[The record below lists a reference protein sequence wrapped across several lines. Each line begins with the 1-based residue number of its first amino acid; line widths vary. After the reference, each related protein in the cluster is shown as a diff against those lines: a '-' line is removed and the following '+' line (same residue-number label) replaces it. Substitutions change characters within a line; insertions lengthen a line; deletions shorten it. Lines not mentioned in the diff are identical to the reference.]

1 VTSAVP
7 VSRSPR
13 FAALAAA
20 VSIALHGGG
29 IALAARLEPR
39 AVQAAPPLEVA
50 FEVAEPPAAPPLP
63 APVPPAPA
71 PRAMPA
77 LPPPSPAEPPPLP
90 PPSEAPPPQAPAA
103 RPVPRVG
110 ISLSSTAVGGAFA
123 VGVGNTLHGKA
134 SEIAADPAEVKPYAG
149 PSTPPGRLS
158 AQPRLL
164 AQPEVPYPPEARKA
178 GVEGKVVLALHI
190 GRDGSVVGAS
200 VLSEPGSGLGEAARR
215 GALRFRFS
223 PALLE
228 GEAVETE
235 IRFTYTFVL
244 E

>member
-134 SEIAADPAEVKPYAG
+134 SEIAADPAEVLTLTAG
-149 PSTPPGRLS
+149 
-158 AQPRLL
+158 
-164 AQPEVPYPPEARKA
+164 
-178 GVEGKVVLALHI
+178 LAL
-190 GRDGSVVGAS
+190 VVGALLIAAG
-200 VLSEPGSGLGEAARR
+200 VFRLGFLGDFLSKPVITGFLFGLGINIIVGQLPKVIGVPPTDGNSVQQFVGFLRSIPETNRYTLAIGL
-215 GALRFRFS
+215 GAKLGRA
-223 PALLE
+223 PLA
-228 GEAVETE
+228 
-235 IRFTYTFVL
+235 
-244 E
+244 